1 LDGCWLPRAR
11 RPAGT
16 TRVPYTTLFRSL
28 SEIGEE
34 VAGDEKKK
42 NITVIKNQ
50 TNFFYSPK
58 EDSSSIVL
66 TDGTLGSCMN
76 SGVPNTRVPLDFSMI
91 LVWPYWRGTFP
102 ALSWVASAKE
112 K

>member
-34 VAGDEKKK
+34 VAGAEKKK

-76 SGVPNTRVPLDFSMI
+76 SGVPNTRVRSEEHTSELQSRFD
-91 LVWPYWRGTFP
+91 LVCR
-102 ALSWVASAKE
+102 LLLE
-112 K
+112 KKTK